1 MVSNFEILVRLA
13 LACILG
19 GLIGMERGRNRQPA
33 GLRTHILV
41 CVGATLVM
49 LCNIFLFELYKG
61 IANVDPA
68 RLSAQVISG
77 IGFLGAG
84 TIIKEGLSIR
94 GLTTAASLWVVA
106 CLGIAV
112 GLGFYVGAILTTS
125 FILIILIIFSKL
137 EYSFNMKSTKTV
149 LVLKS
154 ANLEGQI
161 NLIVRKLKEYEILYN
176 NISIESD
183 DGDLITLRVNMT
195 NNNDILNNKIIEEL
209 YKLQGIKYVQIS
221 D

>member
-1 MVSNFEILVRLA
+1 
-13 LACILG
+13 
-19 GLIGMERGRNRQPA
+19 
-33 GLRTHILV
+33 
-41 CVGATLVM
+41 
-49 LCNIFLFELYKG
+49 
-61 IANVDPA
+61 
-68 RLSAQVISG
+68 
-77 IGFLGAG
+77 
-84 TIIKEGLSIR
+84 EGLSIR

-112 GLGFYVGAILTTS
+112 GLGFYIGAILTTS

-149 LVLKS
+149 LILKS
-154 ANLEGQI
+154 ANMEGQI

-183 DGDLITLRVNMT
+183 DGDIITLKVNMT
-195 NNNDILNNKIIEEL
+195 NNNDILNSKIIEEL
-209 YKLQGIKYVQIS
+209 NKLQGIKYVQIS